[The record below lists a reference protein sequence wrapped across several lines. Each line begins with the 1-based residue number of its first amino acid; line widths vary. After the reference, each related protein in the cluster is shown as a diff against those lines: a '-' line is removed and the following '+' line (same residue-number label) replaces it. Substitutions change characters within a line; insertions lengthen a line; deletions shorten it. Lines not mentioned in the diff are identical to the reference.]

1 MHRSG
6 SVDKQLRDLI
16 AENGELKKFHEQMRR
31 ELRSILCRHDLANSR
46 VSVEDS
52 VVVGKRA
59 GAGRARSSRMVD
71 QGFPGSLKKQWTS
84 LKQLFESLEV
94 QASQANVNH
103 VISVTDHEK
112 ELTSMRKEMEELR
125 EELEKSRE
133 LISQQ
138 QELLQEQMLPKPG
151 EGQVSPLWDAYF
163 LEEQL
168 RLQQDRA
175 IFEDQKRAFQDEREK
190 FTEAAIRLG
199 RERLQ
204 FKADQALFVKQQF
217 LTMTP
222 GLETPSW
229 KKTPPWSSAAPGT
242 PRATSQIF
250 KNFTPNWSRVSNS
263 RRKRGDP
270 VTPSTAELYRVLR
283 LAPPSRSVL
292 MSQRRERRYR
302 KSDSDAD
309 ESRSDSLS
317 SMSESPG
324 PRIRPPSAKPV
335 KFSMTP
341 YLCPRPTPLSVPR
354 HHVDPDT
361 PGSEDLYRVL
371 GIAST
376 GRASSKHR
384 RREMKNSLREQL
396 YEGTPSV
403 FCQENSKTVMMACE
417 RTRTSCETD
426 SLYSEDS
433 PQFERVSSPRDDYK
447 AVPTHAQCKA
457 SQVRTP
463 KYSEEHHQCDE
474 DTTHYS
480 GIPQLYM
487 TDHRDGVHFWLG
499 NENSH
504 GAIEICR
511 NHSRDTFHPGEGY
524 MEGLHLQHREELKEN
539 IPPEIDFTAQENEL
553 HYHKHG
559 DRSSSRKN
567 RQPRSSRTSRSRE
580 TLNQE
585 HISRSRSRD
594 TQPCR
599 DCRSE
604 YRRLSC
610 HDKNSLSFSSH
621 KRAAQHL
628 RRSCPSNR
636 DRGCCSKTFTTPH
649 LRGDLL
655 DQFVDCS
662 M

>member
-1 MHRSG
+1 
-6 SVDKQLRDLI
+6 
-16 AENGELKKFHEQMRR
+16 
-31 ELRSILCRHDLANSR
+31 
-46 VSVEDS
+46 
-52 VVVGKRA
+52 
-59 GAGRARSSRMVD
+59 
-71 QGFPGSLKKQWTS
+71 
-84 LKQLFESLEV
+84 
-94 QASQANVNH
+94 
-103 VISVTDHEK
+103 
-112 ELTSMRKEMEELR
+112 MRKEMEELR
-125 EELEKSRE
+125 KELEKSRE

-175 IFEDQKRAFQDEREK
+175 IFEDQKRAFQYEREK

-229 KKTPPWSSAAPGT
+229 KKTPPWSSAGFEMSAQKKKKPL
-242 PRATSQIF
+242 
-250 KNFTPNWSRVSNS
+250 NFIPELHVEIRPCSCNS

-283 LAPPSRSVL
+283 LAPPSRSAL

-309 ESRSDSLS
+309 ETRSDSLS
-317 SMSESPG
+317 SMSE
-324 PRIRPPSAKPV
+324 
-335 KFSMTP
+335 
-341 YLCPRPTPLSVPR
+341 YQPLS
-354 HHVDPDT
+354 
-361 PGSEDLYRVL
+361 
-371 GIAST
+371 ST
-376 GRASSKHR
+376 GSAHLNPSVSIVKASVCDPLTHGKGDEASSKHR

-396 YEGTPSV
+396 YEGTPS
-403 FCQENSKTVMMACE
+403 
-417 RTRTSCETD
+417 
-426 SLYSEDS
+426 DS
-433 PQFERVSSPRDDYK
+433 PPFERISSPRDDYK
-447 AVPTHAQCKA
+447 AVPTHAPCKA
-457 SQVRTP
+457 SQVRTQTH
-463 KYSEEHHQCDE
+463 SEEHHQCDE
-474 DTTHYS
+474 DITHYS

-524 MEGLHLQHREELKEN
+524 MEGLNLRHREELKEN

-553 HYHKHG
+553 YYHKHG
-559 DRSSSRKN
+559 DRSSSRKT

-580 TLNQE
+580 TLNQD

-594 TQPCR
+594 TQPCKE
-599 DCRSE
+599 CFSE

-610 HDKNSLSFSSH
+610 HDKNSFSFSSH

-636 DRGCCSKTFTTPH
+636 DRGCWSKTFTTPH
-649 LRGDLL
+649 LRADLL